1 MRFVF
6 NGIRVVNRQ
15 GMILSLFQFAKKF
28 AALQKSLGYSVP
40 RGILAAGLSCTL
52 GLRAKGFPSIAMTAE
67 SSV

>member
-1 MRFVF
+1 
-6 NGIRVVNRQ
+6 
-15 GMILSLFQFAKKF
+15 MILSLFQFAKKIRRATKEPRLF
-28 AALQKSLGYSVP
+28 GTP